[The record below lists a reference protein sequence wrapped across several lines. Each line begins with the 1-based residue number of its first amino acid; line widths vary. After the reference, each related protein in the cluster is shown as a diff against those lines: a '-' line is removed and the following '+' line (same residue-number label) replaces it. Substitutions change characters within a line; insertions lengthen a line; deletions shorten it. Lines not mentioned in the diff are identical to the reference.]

1 MADISFTQSIREK
14 AKAKNLFIAF
24 PDAEDDRTLKASIY
38 LKDNKIAKPVLVG
51 NPEKINKIASDNSIN
66 IDGIKI
72 VNPETSDKL
81 NNFADTLF
89 EKRKKKGMTEAEA
102 LETVKDPLYYAGFM
116 LKTGE
121 VDVVVG
127 GNVSSTG
134 DVIRAALF
142 TVGVQPGI
150 SIISSFFNMILNDG
164 RMLCF
169 ADCAVNPNPEAPQL
183 ADIAISSARNFQ
195 RITGETP
202 RIAMLSFSTN
212 GSASHELVDKV
223 HEAARLVKE
232 KAPDLQSDG
241 EMQLDAALVPEIG
254 QRKFPGSKVAG
265 NANVLIFPDLNAGNI
280 GYKLTQRLAGA
291 EAVGPIVQ
299 GLSKPFCDLSRGCN
313 ADDMINVA
321 AICSLMA

>member
-1 MADISFTQSIREK
+1 MTNIPFIQDVREK
-14 AKAKNLFIAF
+14 AKQKNLLVAF
-24 PDAEDDRTLKASIY
+24 PDAEDLRTLTASIF
-38 LKDNKIAKPVLVG
+38 LKDNKIARPVLVG
-51 NPEKINKIASDNSIN
+51 NPDKIHEIAKNNSLN
-66 IDGIKI
+66 LDGINLI
-72 VNPETSDKL
+72 NPLASDKL
-81 NNFADTLF
+81 NGYANILF
-89 EKRKKKGMTEAEA
+89 EKRKKKGMTESQAM
-102 LETVKDPLYYAGFM
+102 ETVKNPLYFAGFM
-116 LKTGE
+116 LKDND
-121 VDVVVG
+121 VNVVVG

-150 SIISSFFNMILNDG
+150 SIISSFFNMILKDG

-169 ADCAVNPNPEAPQL
+169 ADCAVNPNPDAPQL
-183 ADIAISSARNFQ
+183 ADIAITSAKNFQ

-223 HEAARLVKE
+223 HEAAQIVKD
-232 KAPDLQSDG
+232 KAPEIASDG

-265 NANVLIFPDLNAGNI
+265 NANVLVFPDLNAGNI

-313 ADDMINVA
+313 ADDMVNVA
-321 AICSLMA
+321 SICSLMA